1 MNMCRV
7 KQFELCLCLVLPVVA
22 VGAPR
27 YTAEKLVD
35 HGVEII
41 RLTDSVRSEQVSMVP
56 SYGNR
61 AYEFKVHGKNLLYDP
76 FPTPA
81 ALKQDPM
88 KGLNGVPFLAPWANR
103 IGGGSFWANGKE
115 YFFNPG
121 FDNLRISPDKI
132 AIHGLLTSWPDWQ
145 IEELKADEQSAHVTS
160 RLAFWKY
167 PQLMVNWPFAHEYR
181 MTYSLHDGALEV
193 RTEVINRSSEAMPI
207 TSGLSP
213 LFQPS

>member
-1 MNMCRV
+1 MNICRI

-81 ALKQDPM
+81 ALKQDPL

-103 IGGGSFWANGKE
+103 IGGGASGQTEKS
-115 YFFNPG
+115 
-121 FDNLRISPDKI
+121 ISSI
-132 AIHGLLTSWPDWQ
+132 RVLTTC
-145 IEELKADEQSAHVTS
+145 ASAAT
-160 RLAFWKY
+160 K
-167 PQLMVNWPFAHEYR
+167 
-181 MTYSLHDGALEV
+181 
-193 RTEVINRSSEAMPI
+193 
-207 TSGLSP
+207 SP
-213 LFQPS
+213 YTVC